1 MNRNARGIGFYML
14 VGVMLILLAF
24 SLRNSFSLRPD
35 ITYKEFQRRLEAG
48 QVAAVDI
55 QPNQEVPTGVLRIT
69 ARDGSDA
76 SVNVLDVAE
85 VQKLLEEYVIQTV
98 SFFDTGN
105 KSFYQGFMLG
115 ICAIFNGRYY
125 VRSNRES
132 GYDRLDIQLEP
143 FSKDFPG
150 FIFELKSDSSPDA
163 DLDALLKK
171 AAVQIAEKQY
181 EEELR
186 SRGIKEIVKIG
197 IAFAG
202 KRVKV
207 CQY

>member
-85 VQKLLEEYVIQTV
+85 VQKLLEEYDSVAVTIEAVEKDSIFLTTILPILLMV
-98 SFFDTGN
+98 VRCSRSERRKRGFAGTGRISERTG
-105 KSFYQGFMLG
+105 K
-115 ICAIFNGRYY
+115 IP
-125 VRSNRES
+125 ES
-132 GYDRLDIQLEP
+132 GSQNSQRG
-143 FSKDFPG
+143 DFGRP
-150 FIFELKSDSSPDA
+150 
-163 DLDALLKK
+163 
-171 AAVQIAEKQY
+171 
-181 EEELR
+181 
-186 SRGIKEIVKIG
+186 SRN
-197 IAFAG
+197 
-202 KRVKV
+202 R
-207 CQY
+207 